1 MRTLS
6 TLFQKKNWMKG
17 LLGLA
22 VCLTVF
28 AINGLT
34 AFAAEGKV
42 TADTAKIRK
51 EASTDSEVIGS
62 TSKGKTV
69 DIVGGVKDASGTV
82 WYKVPNGNNTYGYIR
97 SDLIETSDEI
107 KISESASTGSSSSSN
122 EEKPADTVPTAIGEQ
137 KATVTES
144 SIRVRSGASTK
155 HDTVTSLPQG
165 TEMTLIGEA
174 NDSAGNKWYQMTCEY
189 NGRTVNGYVR
199 SDLIEI
205 GEPVEGG
212 EAEGGEG
219 EAAEGENAEGEAAEG
234 ENEEGGEEAPE
245 ENTEPEHNDYEIV
258 YNNDEYW
265 LYINTNG
272 TMMKVTDVLNV
283 VETANTTY
291 EDMQDQIKSN
301 KIIIVILA
309 VIIVLLVVAVTIL
322 IFKLRDFYYEDYYE
336 DEEEEEEPVVVKKK
350 GKRMDVSE
358 EEAPARKK
366 RQTEAASEERISQK
380 AVRSTASEK
389 PVRTRNEQAE
399 LQAAEKKV
407 PAKKPAARKAQN
419 FLLDDDEFEFEFL
432 NMDDKD
438 L

>member
-6 TLFQKKNWMKG
+6 TLFQKKNRMKG
-17 LLGLA
+17 LLGLF

-28 AINGLT
+28 VISGMT
-34 AFAAEGKV
+34 AFAAEGKI

-69 DIVGGVKDASGTV
+69 DIVGGVKDSSGTV

-97 SDLIETSDEI
+97 SDLIETKDEI
-107 KISESASTGSSSSSN
+107 KISESSSSASSSSSSA
-122 EEKPADTVPTAIGEQ
+122 EKPADTVPTAISEQ
-137 KATVTES
+137 KATVKES

-174 NDSAGNKWYQMTCEY
+174 SDSAGNTWYQMTCEH
-189 NGRTVNGYVR
+189 NGRTVEGYVR
-199 SDLIEI
+199 SDLIEL
-205 GEPVEGG
+205 GEPVEGS
-212 EAEGGEG
+212 AEGGEVSEG
-219 EAAEGENAEGEAAEG
+219 ENAEGTEGAEGENAEGGEA
-234 ENEEGGEEAPE
+234 APE
-245 ENTEPEHNDYEIV
+245 ENSEPEHNDYEVV

-291 EDMQDQIKSN
+291 EDMQDQIKGN

-322 IFKLRDFYYEDYYE
+322 IFKLKDFYYEDYYE
-336 DEEEEEEPVVVKKK
+336 DEEEEEEPVIVKKK
-350 GKRMDVSE
+350 EKRTVVE
-358 EEAPARKK
+358 EEEVPVRKK
-366 RQTEAASEERISQK
+366 RSVQTEERPAKVAKNAAVEKERPVK
-380 AVRSTASEK
+380 AYS
-389 PVRTRNEQAE
+389 EQAE
-399 LQAAEKKV
+399 LQAAEKKA
-407 PAKKPAARKAQN
+407 PAKKPTARKAQN